1 MENDATSWTDIIGTS
16 ILLGIAL
23 LFVLG
28 IAIRFINGAFGII
41 EILWINITGRP
52 LVKHFVLFPRTL
64 SDEDCRVLHQ
74 HFRIYRSLFGH
85 EKRVFEHRV
94 ARFMKLK
101 EWEARGKIKL
111 DQRKKVIISGI
122 AVKLTFGLRRYS
134 MPIFKKIIVFPGP
147 FKNNRTGNIHK
158 GEFNPARGHV
168 AFSWKDLMEGLEDP
182 NDNLHLGLHEFA
194 HALLM
199 ELMKGKWADSYFTH
213 HFNQVDRI
221 IRRPEGFRTLSSHP
235 YFREYAQTNKMEFFA
250 VAVEHFFETPAEFKR
265 QLPKLYAKFVR
276 MFNIDPLDFN

>member
-1 MENDATSWTDIIGTS
+1 MEPDTKFWEDVITITIYSAV
-16 ILLGIAL
+16 LVLFALGFA
-23 LFVLG
+23 V
-28 IAIRFINGAFGII
+28 RFINSAFGIV

-52 LVKHFVLFPRTL
+52 LVKHFVLFPKKL

-74 HFRIYRSLFGH
+74 YFRMYRTLFGH

-101 EWEARGKIKL
+101 AWEARGSLVL
-111 DQRKKVIISGI
+111 DQRKKLIISGI
-122 AVKLTFGLRRYS
+122 AVKLTFGMRRYS
-134 MPIFKKIIVFPGP
+134 MPIFKKIIVFSGP
-147 FKNNRTGNIHK
+147 FKNMRTGNLHK
-158 GEFNPARGHV
+158 GEFNPAQSHV

-213 HFNQVDRI
+213 HFNKVDRI
-221 IRRPEGFRTLSSHP
+221 IRKPEGFKRLSSHP
-235 YFREYAQTNKMEFFA
+235 YFREYAQTNQMEFFA
-250 VAVEHFFETPAEFKR
+250 VAVEHFFETPSEFKR
-265 QLPKLYAKFVR
+265 QIPKLYDKFVR
-276 MFNIDPLDFN
+276 MFNIDPLEVN